1 MGEIS
6 VDGGYGSFCSRDA
19 RLYTIYMLEYIYIY
33 IYIYI
38 LNVLNIQF
46 LNLSLIITAGE
57 DVKT

>member
-33 IYIYI
+33 IYI